1 VVPAIMRWLT
11 PIQGFGQRKYAIVG
25 SGILA
30 DEMPPNSG
38 LWIACKFKEYC
49 HPAEHSCPPEGANM
63 NLYLAQRRLAPLLLF
78 ALIAARVAP
87 AQVMSPVRGTAT
99 YRERIALP
107 ANAVFEATLEDVSRA
122 DAQPE
127 LIARVQNEQPGNP
140 PIPFVIAFDAG
151 RINPGHS
158 YAVRARILVDDR
170 VWFTTSQN
178 YPVFGTAGRGSDVQ
192 LLLRRA
198 SGTSRIPSRANPGS
212 APLENTYWK
221 LTSLGGSPIVTAS
234 RQPEAHLIFQPAN
247 RRVTGSGGCNRLSGS
262 YQVNG
267 DRIAL
272 GRVAST
278 MMACVDGM
286 KTEQNFL
293 KALGRVNRWRISG
306 QRLELL
312 DAAGTPLASFDAVY
326 M

>member
-1 VVPAIMRWLT
+1 
-11 PIQGFGQRKYAIVG
+11 
-25 SGILA
+25 
-30 DEMPPNSG
+30 
-38 LWIACKFKEYC
+38 
-49 HPAEHSCPPEGANM
+49 M
-63 NLYLAQRRLAPLLLF
+63 NLYCAHRRLAPLLLF
-78 ALIAARVAP
+78 ALVAARIAP
-87 AQVMSPVRGTAT
+87 AQVTSPVRGTAT

-107 ANAVFEATLEDVSRA
+107 VNAVFEATLEDVSRA
-122 DAQPE
+122 DAQSE
-127 LIARVQNEQPGNP
+127 MIARVQNEQPGNP

-151 RINPGHS
+151 RINPSHS

-178 YPVFGTAGRGSDVQ
+178 YGVLTAGRGSDVQ

-198 SGTSRIPSRANPGS
+198 SGTSAIPSRPNPGS

-234 RQPEAHLIFQPAN
+234 PQREAHLILQPAN

-267 DRIAL
+267 DRISL
-272 GRVAST
+272 GLVAST

-293 KALGRVNRWRISG
+293 KALGRAIRWRISG

-312 DAAGTPLASFDAVY
+312 DAAGTPLASFEAVY

>member
-1 VVPAIMRWLT
+1 
-11 PIQGFGQRKYAIVG
+11 
-25 SGILA
+25 
-30 DEMPPNSG
+30 
-38 LWIACKFKEYC
+38 
-49 HPAEHSCPPEGANM
+49 M
-63 NLYLAQRRLAPLLLF
+63 NLYCAHRRLAPLLLF
-78 ALIAARVAP
+78 ALVAARIAP

-107 ANAVFEATLEDVSRA
+107 VNAVFEATLEDVSRA
-122 DAQPE
+122 DAQSE
-127 LIARVQNEQPGNP
+127 MIARVQNEQPGKP

-151 RINPGHS
+151 RINPSHS

-170 VWFTTSQN
+170 VWFTTSQK
-178 YPVFGTAGRGSDVQ
+178 YAVLTAGRGSDVQ

-198 SGTSRIPSRANPGS
+198 SGTSAIPSRPNPGS

-234 RQPEAHLIFQPAN
+234 PQREAHLILQPAN

-267 DRIAL
+267 DRTSL

-293 KALGRVNRWRISG
+293 KALGRAIRWRISG

-312 DAAGTPLASFDAVY
+312 DAAGTPLASFEAVY

>member
-1 VVPAIMRWLT
+1 
-11 PIQGFGQRKYAIVG
+11 
-25 SGILA
+25 
-30 DEMPPNSG
+30 
-38 LWIACKFKEYC
+38 
-49 HPAEHSCPPEGANM
+49 M
-63 NLYLAQRRLAPLLLF
+63 NRYRAQSRLAPLLLF
-78 ALIAARVAP
+78 ALVGARVAA
-87 AQVMSPVRGTAT
+87 AQVTSPVRGTAT

-107 ANAVFEATLEDVSRA
+107 ANAVFEATLEDVSREG
-122 DAQPE
+122 AQSE

-151 RINPGHS
+151 RINPSHS
-158 YAVRARILVDDR
+158 YVVRARILVDDR

-178 YPVFGTAGRGSDVQ
+178 FPVLTTGRASDVQ

-198 SGTSRIPSRANPGS
+198 SGTSAIPSRANPGS

-234 RQPEAHLIFQPAN
+234 SQREAHLILQPAN

-267 DRIAL
+267 DRISL

-278 MMACVDGM
+278 MMACIDGM
-286 KTEQNFL
+286 KTEKDFL

-312 DAAGTPLASFDAVY
+312 DAAGTPLASFEAVY

>member
-1 VVPAIMRWLT
+1 MSLDR
-11 PIQGFGQRKYAIVG
+11 
-25 SGILA
+25 
-30 DEMPPNSG
+30 
-38 LWIACKFKEYC
+38 
-49 HPAEHSCPPEGANM
+49 
-63 NLYLAQRRLAPLLLF
+63 AQMCLRPLLLF
-78 ALIAARVAP
+78 ALLATRIAS

-99 YRERIALP
+99 YRERIVLP
-107 ANAVFEATLEDVSRA
+107 PNAVFEATLEDVSHEG
-122 DAQPE
+122 AQSE

-140 PIPFVIAFDAG
+140 PIPFVIAFDTG
-151 RINPGHS
+151 RIDPSHS

-178 YPVFGTAGRGSDVQ
+178 YPVLTGGRRSDLQ

-198 SGTSRIPSRANPGS
+198 SGTSAIPSRPNPGS

-221 LTSLGGSPIVTAS
+221 LTSLGGSPIVSAS
-234 RQPEAHLIFQPAN
+234 RQREAHLILQPAN

-262 YQVNG
+262 YQLNG
-267 DRIAL
+267 DRISL

-286 KTEQNFL
+286 KTEQAFL
-293 KALGRVNRWRISG
+293 KALGRAIRWRISG

-312 DAAGTPLASFDAVY
+312 DAAGTPLASFEAVY

>member
-1 VVPAIMRWLT
+1 
-11 PIQGFGQRKYAIVG
+11 
-25 SGILA
+25 
-30 DEMPPNSG
+30 
-38 LWIACKFKEYC
+38 
-49 HPAEHSCPPEGANM
+49 M
-63 NLYLAQRRLAPLLLF
+63 NLYRAQRLLAPLLF
-78 ALIAARVAP
+78 ALFVARMAP
-87 AQVMSPVRGTAT
+87 AQVISPVRGTAT

-107 ANAVFEATLEDVSRA
+107 TNAVFEATLEDVSQA
-122 DAQPE
+122 DAQSE

-151 RINPGHS
+151 RINPGHR

-178 YPVFGTAGRGSDVQ
+178 YPVLTPGRGGDLQ

-198 SGTSRIPSRANPGS
+198 SGTLAIPPRANPGS

-221 LTSLGGSPIVTAS
+221 LTSLGGSPVVTAS
-234 RQPEAHLIFQPAN
+234 RQREAHLILQPAN

-267 DRIAL
+267 DRISL

-293 KALGRVNRWRISG
+293 KALGRAVRWRISG

-312 DAAGTPLASFDAVY
+312 DAAGTPLASFEAVY

>member
-1 VVPAIMRWLT
+1 
-11 PIQGFGQRKYAIVG
+11 
-25 SGILA
+25 
-30 DEMPPNSG
+30 
-38 LWIACKFKEYC
+38 
-49 HPAEHSCPPEGANM
+49 
-63 NLYLAQRRLAPLLLF
+63 
-78 ALIAARVAP
+78 
-87 AQVMSPVRGTAT
+87 
-99 YRERIALP
+99 LP
-107 ANAVFEATLEDVSRA
+107 ANAVFEATLEDVSQP
-122 DAQPE
+122 DAQSE

-151 RINPGHS
+151 RINPSHS

-178 YPVFGTAGRGSDVQ
+178 YPVLSAGRASDLQ

-198 SGTSRIPSRANPGS
+198 SATLAIPSRANPGS

-221 LTSLGGSPIVTAS
+221 LTSLGGSPIVTAP
-234 RQPEAHLIFQPAN
+234 RQREAHLILQPAN

-267 DRIAL
+267 DRISL

-293 KALGRVNRWRISG
+293 KALGRAIRWRISG

-312 DAAGTPLASFDAVY
+312 DAAGTALVSFDAVY

>member
-1 VVPAIMRWLT
+1 LNLPRA
-11 PIQGFGQRKYAIVG
+11 QG
-25 SGILA
+25 L
-30 DEMPPNSG
+30 
-38 LWIACKFKEYC
+38 
-49 HPAEHSCPPEGANM
+49 
-63 NLYLAQRRLAPLLLF
+63 LAPLLLF
-78 ALIAARVAP
+78 ALVAARVAP

-99 YRERIALP
+99 YRERIVLP
-107 ANAVFEATLEDVSRA
+107 ANAIFEATLEDVTRA
-122 DAQPE
+122 DAQSD

-151 RINPGHS
+151 RINPSHS
-158 YAVRARILVDDR
+158 YVVRARILVDDR
-170 VWFTTSQN
+170 VWFTTNQN
-178 YPVFGTAGRGSDVQ
+178 YPVLTTGRVSDLQ

-198 SGTSRIPSRANPGS
+198 SGTSAIPSRPNSGS

-221 LTSLGGSPIVTAS
+221 LTSLGGSPVVTAS
-234 RQPEAHLIFQPAN
+234 RQREAHLILQPAN

-267 DRIAL
+267 DRISL

-278 MMACVDGM
+278 MMACVGGM
-286 KTEQNFL
+286 KTEQDFL
-293 KALGRVNRWRISG
+293 KALSKAIRWRISG

-312 DAAGTPLASFDAVY
+312 DAAGTPLASFEAVY

>member
-1 VVPAIMRWLT
+1 
-11 PIQGFGQRKYAIVG
+11 
-25 SGILA
+25 
-30 DEMPPNSG
+30 
-38 LWIACKFKEYC
+38 
-49 HPAEHSCPPEGANM
+49 M
-63 NLYLAQRRLAPLLLF
+63 NRYRAQRRLAPFFLF
-78 ALIAARVAP
+78 ALVAARIAP
-87 AQVMSPVRGTAT
+87 AQVVSPVRGTAT

-107 ANAVFEATLEDVSRA
+107 ANAVFEVTLEDVSGEG
-122 DAQPE
+122 AQSE
-127 LIARVQNEQPGNP
+127 LIARVQNEQPGNV

-151 RINPGHS
+151 RINPTHS
-158 YAVRARILVDDR
+158 YTLRARILVDDR
-170 VWFTTSQN
+170 VWFTTSQR
-178 YPVFGTAGRGSDVQ
+178 YPVSTAGRGSDVQ

-198 SGTSRIPSRANPGS
+198 SGTSAIPSRPNPGS

-234 RQPEAHLIFQPAN
+234 SQREAHLILQPAN

-267 DRIAL
+267 DRISL

-286 KTEQNFL
+286 KSEKDFL

-312 DAAGTPLASFDAVY
+312 DAAGTPLASFNAVY